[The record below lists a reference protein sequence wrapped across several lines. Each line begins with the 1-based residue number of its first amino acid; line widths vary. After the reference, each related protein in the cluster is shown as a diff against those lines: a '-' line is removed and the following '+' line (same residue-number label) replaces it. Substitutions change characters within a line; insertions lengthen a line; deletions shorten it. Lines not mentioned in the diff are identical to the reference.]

1 MTEKEKV
8 KLEAQRLEEELNAL
22 ILKCNNAKG
31 FIYIKDTVSNDWHHR
46 LTEPIKLTA
55 FIPSKREDKENEI

>member
-1 MTEKEKV
+1 MTENEKANQ
-8 KLEAQRLEEELNAL
+8 EIERLEEELNAL

-31 FIYIKDTVSNDWHHR
+31 FIYIKDTISNDWHHR

-55 FIPSKREDKENEI
+55 FIPSNFEEEKV

>member
-1 MTEKEKV
+1 MTENEKANQEI
-8 KLEAQRLEEELNAL
+8 KRIEAELNAL

-31 FIYIKDTVSNDWHHR
+31 FIYIKDTISNDWHHR

-55 FIPSKREDKENEI
+55 FIPSTREDKENEI